1 MNSIYTIYSASTA
14 ALGALQMGKLPCMYR
29 LTFLM
34 MHCMCSKF
42 TAQSWYHA
50 VITPVVSNAHHV
62 LPLSKASLSKSYSD
76 HLFFSYSFM
85 CVFAYIIKQTGF
97 FFFVSKYMQII
108 ELNC

>member
-29 LTFLM
+29 LAFLM

-62 LPLSKASLSKSYSD
+62 LPLSKALSLTQIIYFLAILSCVCLYTSLSKQV
-76 HLFFSYSFM
+76 
-85 CVFAYIIKQTGF
+85 CF
-97 FFFVSKYMQII
+97 FFLVSKYMQII